1 VKILLGFILIG
12 ICFVSTAQQSEELD
26 CTPYKTG
33 RFVLNPPE
41 GDEIRIKRTK
51 KYQIEWYNK
60 AHKKHKFKIEWTGDC
75 EYILTLV
82 KTTSKKNE
90 VLIGKG
96 LLCRILSGEES
107 YYSCIVISPEH
118 PSGRKCEVTKLR

>member
-1 VKILLGFILIG
+1 MRGLIFYILLLAYLPMKGQ
-12 ICFVSTAQQSEELD
+12 TNEELD
-26 CTPYKTG
+26 CSAYKTG

-41 GDEIRIKRTK
+41 GDEIIITRTK
-51 KYQIEWYNK
+51 KYQIETYNK
-60 AHKKHKFKIEWTGDC
+60 AHKRHKFKIEWTNDC

-96 LLCRILSGEES
+96 LLCRILSGKAD
-107 YYSCIVISPEH
+107 YYSCIVISPDH
-118 PSGRKCEVTKLR
+118 PAGRKCEVTKLR